1 MAYKI
6 ETLPSGSKRIRIY
19 YTDENGNYKT
29 KSVTGKTEKEALKKV
44 LEFEE
49 LKKHTESADGI
60 TVEEAV
66 KEYIDLNRPVLS
78 PKTTSEYESMLRNRF
93 AQIGSSPVE
102 RLTDRSVQI
111 WINGMIKSGLSPKT
125 IRNTYGLFLP
135 AIQPHTQFKPNVS
148 LPQRVEYLHKYPED
162 TEADL
167 IVDGAKGTPIELPI
181 LLAALGGM
189 RMSEIRGLKW
199 EDVTDDYIIVR
210 RAKVYVD
217 GYDEI
222 KTTKSQ
228 AGTRYLPIFDPI
240 REALGRTERK
250 GEYIVPQTAASIK
263 RRYNTLLKHLGL
275 PQYRFHD
282 LRHHAASVGQK
293 LGIPD
298 DYMRQ
303 YIGHSTVNMLKRYQH
318 QMQTATS
325 KFAGQLNQYYTTRPT
340 NSATNSDTTPKKP

>member
-19 YTDENGNYKT
+19 YTDEDGKYKT
-29 KSVTGKTEKEALKKV
+29 KSITGSTEKEVLKKA

-49 LKKHTESADGI
+49 QKKHTESVEGI
-60 TVEEAV
+60 TVEEAIR
-66 KEYIDLNRPVLS
+66 EYIELNRPVLS

-93 AQIGSSPVE
+93 DQIRTAPVE

-111 WINGMIKSGLSPKT
+111 WINGMVKAGLSPKS

-135 AIQPHTQFKPNVS
+135 AIQRHTQFKPNVS
-148 LPQRVEYLHKYPED
+148 LPQKVEYLHKYPED
-162 TEADL
+162 TEADK
-167 IVDGAKGTPIELPI
+167 IVAGARETPIELPI

-217 GYDEI
+217 GFDEI
-222 KTTKSQ
+222 KTTKSK
-228 AGTRYLPIFDPI
+228 AGTRYLPLFDPI

-250 GEYIVPQTAASIK
+250 GEYIIPQTAASIK

-325 KFAGQLNQYYTTRPT
+325 KFAGQLNQYYSSRPT
-340 NSATNSDTTPKKP
+340 NSDTNSDTTGENH